1 MKKELPIYPLRSLA
15 KNRTHLK
22 VSAPLLAFERLVDTL
37 RSFLVGSEQEDAVFV
52 EFEQQVRQAFV
63 NVDLFFG
70 QTRSGVPVLQGA
82 VDFIVPFSCFD
93 CALVY
98 QQSFHLPIC
107 LLVAF
112 SDSEAGLMAGE
123 KKHYISVEAIDSQNA
138 QSAQSTQG
146 AQNVQSKVDRFERFD
161 VVEDFDVICV
171 SADEVTLAD
180 LIEDDLIL
188 ALPLVARH
196 EGGHCQNFG
205 VEGDISSQVG
215 INEFENDVVEASKKE
230 NPFKVLGKLLQN

>member
-22 VSAPLLAFERLVDTL
+22 VSAPLVAFERLVDTL
-37 RSFLVGSEQEDAVFV
+37 RAFLVGGESEDAVFI
-52 EFEQQVRQAFV
+52 EFNQQLQHAFV
-63 NVDLFFG
+63 SIDLYFG
-70 QTRSGVPVLQGA
+70 QTRTGSPALQGT
-82 VDFIVPFSCFD
+82 VDFKVPFSCFD
-93 CALVY
+93 CEVVY

-112 SDSEAGLMAGE
+112 SDSEAGLMAAE
-123 KKHYISVEAIDSQNA
+123 KKHYISIGAVD
-138 QSAQSTQG
+138 
-146 AQNVQSKVDRFERFD
+146 AQNKADRFERFD
-161 VVEDFDVICV
+161 VVEEFDVICV
-171 SADEVTLAD
+171 PADEVTLAE

-196 EGGHCQNFG
+196 EGGHCQ
-205 VEGDISSQVG
+205 EGSFFEDEADKIEV
-215 INEFENDVVEASKKE
+215 NELENDVPTASKKE